1 MGQADKLAPED
12 MKKAA
17 EEYDDRLAL
26 QDTLQEQEEKAK
38 IAQKDMAKL
47 DGGDSQSQSAA
58 SEYET
63 SGCGCLVM

>member
-1 MGQADKLAPED
+1 LGHADKLAPKD

-38 IAQKDMAKL
+38 LAQRDMAKL
-47 DGGDSQSQSAA
+47 DGDVQSQSAA
-58 SEYET
+58 SEYERG
-63 SGCGCLVM
+63 GCGCLVM